1 MRMATMPRLDVGH
14 EKYAAKQS
22 PLFRLR
28 SKRKL
33 AELLG
38 WSGTGNELDAFA
50 NRADNYRIFTIHED
64 GKKPREVQEPKEGL
78 QRIHRRL
85 ASLLLRIAPPD
96 YLHSGLRNRSFV
108 TNGACHVNA
117 MPAIKLDIK
126 KFYPSTKWAHIFRC
140 FREDFECAEDV
151 AGVLASLT
159 CVSTAQGKHLPTG
172 SAASQILAY
181 YVHRPMFDAI
191 NQIALERK
199 GVFTLYVDD
208 MVLSLPDASPADIRR
223 IGRLITGQGLGWHK
237 DRFFPAGT
245 PKRITGTIAS
255 PDHLLAN
262 KRQHFKY
269 LLTLEAMDEAEV
281 GAEKASAASRG
292 IGLLFSIA
300 QVDPRYMTRARK
312 MAQKLLPISHAR

>member
-1 MRMATMPRLDVGH
+1 MPRLDFSR
-14 EKYAAKQS
+14 EKYAPEQS
-22 PLFRLR
+22 PLFGLR

-50 NRADNYRIFTIHED
+50 NRADNYRIFTIQEH

-96 YLHSGLRNRSFV
+96 YLHSGLRKRSFV

-117 MPAIKLDIK
+117 MPAIKLDIR

-140 FREDFECAEDV
+140 FREDFQCAEDI
-151 AGVLASLT
+151 AGVLASLS
-159 CVSTAQGKHLPTG
+159 CVSTVSGRHLPTG
-172 SAASQILAY
+172 SAVSQILAF

-191 NQIALERK
+191 NGISLERK

-223 IGRLITGQGLGWHK
+223 VGRLITGQGLGWHK
-237 DRFFPAGT
+237 ARFFPAGT

-255 PDHLLAN
+255 PDHLRAN

-269 LLTLEAMDEAEV
+269 LRTLESMDAAKA
-281 GAEKASAASRG
+281 GTEKASAARRG

-300 QVDPRYMTRARK
+300 QVDPHYAARARK
-312 MAQKLLPISHAR
+312 MTQKLLPISQAR